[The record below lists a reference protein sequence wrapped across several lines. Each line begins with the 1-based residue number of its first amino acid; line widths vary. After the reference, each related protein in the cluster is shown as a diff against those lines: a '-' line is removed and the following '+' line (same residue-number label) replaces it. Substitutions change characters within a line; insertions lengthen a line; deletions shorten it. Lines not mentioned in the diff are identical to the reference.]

1 MACRKPETRNRGGTS
16 RGQAAERQ
24 SAERMLSGQFR
35 CPELAIQVSNQFR
48 RKLHHR
54 EHGARGVSSSS
65 PCSLCLRG
73 ENKRHQKGEQP
84 KQSAHHYSGD
94 FIMSYYDDYRR
105 ANRPEPP
112 YHELRE
118 QVKLLEDD
126 LRRREDERREQ
137 EEWERRQEKQW
148 WPGDPKEIEEPEPVI
163 QTCSHIR
170 ENGAFC
176 QSVALRGREYC
187 RFHLRERGRCLE
199 MARARARGER
209 WRLDLPPLE
218 DLYAVQV
225 SIMRVL
231 QALDHDRLDKGRGS
245 LMLYGLQQ
253 AATNLRCPQEVWER
267 SCRFDN
273 VEEVQWDGFEQEHGL
288 PKNFDVDT
296 PPEVAFPPPAA
307 GRDSTEVALQERKA
321 EANRAAAGAPL
332 LSAFVADR
340 VGPEPDEAAKKDP
353 QRVAA
358 EAKAADKIG

>member
-1 MACRKPETRNRGGTS
+1 MAEP
-16 RGQAAERQ
+16 
-24 SAERMLSGQFR
+24 
-35 CPELAIQVSNQFR
+35 
-48 RKLHHR
+48 
-54 EHGARGVSSSS
+54 
-65 PCSLCLRG
+65 
-73 ENKRHQKGEQP
+73 
-84 KQSAHHYSGD
+84 
-94 FIMSYYDDYRR
+94 SY
-105 ANRPEPP
+105 E
-112 YHELRE
+112 ELRVRLKETE
-118 QVKLLEDD
+118 QKLESRELKLRELGVDD
-126 LRRREDERREQ
+126 
-137 EEWERRQEKQW
+137 WE
-148 WPGDPKEIEEPEPVI
+148 PKPVIAEEPVVI
-163 QTCSHIR
+163 KTCNHIR
-170 ENGAFC
+170 ENGRCCRSAA
-176 QSVALRGREYC
+176 VTGRDYC
-187 RFHLRERGRCLE
+187 HFHLGVLGRRLK

-209 WRLDLPPLE
+209 WRLELPPLE

-225 SIMRVL
+225 GIMQVL
-231 QALDHDRLDKGRGS
+231 DALGHEQLDSRRGA

-273 VEEVQWDGFEQEHGL
+273 VEAVQWDGFEQEHGL

>member
-1 MACRKPETRNRGGTS
+1 MAEP
-16 RGQAAERQ
+16 
-24 SAERMLSGQFR
+24 
-35 CPELAIQVSNQFR
+35 
-48 RKLHHR
+48 
-54 EHGARGVSSSS
+54 
-65 PCSLCLRG
+65 
-73 ENKRHQKGEQP
+73 
-84 KQSAHHYSGD
+84 
-94 FIMSYYDDYRR
+94 SY
-105 ANRPEPP
+105 E
-112 YHELRE
+112 ELRVRLKETE
-118 QVKLLEDD
+118 QKLESRELKLRELGVDD
-126 LRRREDERREQ
+126 
-137 EEWERRQEKQW
+137 WE
-148 WPGDPKEIEEPEPVI
+148 PKPVAPEAPVVI
-163 QTCSHIR
+163 KTCNHIR

-187 RFHLRERGRCLE
+187 RFHLRERGRRLK

-209 WRLDLPPLE
+209 WHLDLPPLE